1 MSFHPL
7 GLSDE
12 LLSAVADSGY
22 TEPTDIQRQAIP
34 LVLMGKDVVGVAQT
48 GTGKTA
54 SFVLPLID
62 ILAQGRSRARMP
74 RSLIIAPTRELADQ
88 VAQNFEKYGRN
99 HKLTMALLIGG
110 VGFGDQ
116 DKLLEK
122 GVDVLI
128 ATPGRL
134 LDQFERGKI
143 LLSGVDILV
152 IDEADRMLDMGFIP
166 DVERICSLLGRNRQ
180 TLLFSATMP
189 PPIKK
194 LADKFMSSPKQVE
207 SARQSSTN
215 ENIEQRLLEVNPR
228 SKRATLRKLLRQDE
242 VTSSIVFSNR
252 KRDVREIAAMLE
264 KEGFAVGQIHGD
276 MDQKDRLATMERF
289 KAGDVNILVAS
300 DVAARGLDVKG
311 VSHVI
316 NYDVPYNAED
326 YVHRIGRT
334 GRAGAKGVSYTL
346 ATEKDAEFIA
356 AIEKLIGRKIQ
367 TTTPG
372 EEVEAAKGAA
382 PRGAAPK
389 SEADGSAEDSDSE
402 TKAKPKRRR
411 SKSGGQRSRAKQ
423 RDAGESPDVADEPTS
438 DSVEPAEESDRPA
451 PEKKPRRRKSRAKT
465 SPAKTTEGP
474 DSRDGE
480 ASPKAKPAAII
491 DEPLSPEDAVEDWNG
506 PIPAFLS
513 R

>member
-22 TEPTDIQRQAIP
+22 TEPTEIQRQAIP

-88 VAQNFEKYGRN
+88 VAQNFEKYGKN

-110 VGFGDQ
+110 VAFGDQ

-189 PPIKK
+189 GPIKK
-194 LADKFMSSPKQVE
+194 LADKFMSSPKQIE
-207 SARQSSTN
+207 AARQSSTN
-215 ENIEQRLLEVNPR
+215 ENIEQHLIQVGPR
-228 SKRATLRKLLRQDE
+228 SKRSTLKKLLSQDE
-242 VTSSIVFSNR
+242 VTSAIVFCNR
-252 KRDVREIAAMLE
+252 K
-264 KEGFAVGQIHGD
+264 
-276 MDQKDRLATMERF
+276 KD
-289 KAGDVNILVAS
+289 I
-300 DVAARGLDVKG
+300 RG
-311 VSHVI
+311 
-316 NYDVPYNAED
+316 
-326 YVHRIGRT
+326 
-334 GRAGAKGVSYTL
+334 
-346 ATEKDAEFIA
+346 
-356 AIEKLIGRKIQ
+356 
-367 TTTPG
+367 
-372 EEVEAAKGAA
+372 
-382 PRGAAPK
+382 
-389 SEADGSAEDSDSE
+389 
-402 TKAKPKRRR
+402 
-411 SKSGGQRSRAKQ
+411 
-423 RDAGESPDVADEPTS
+423 VADTLS
-438 DSVEPAEESDRPA
+438 D
-451 PEKKPRRRKSRAKT
+451 
-465 SPAKTTEGP
+465 
-474 DSRDGE
+474 
-480 ASPKAKPAAII
+480 
-491 DEPLSPEDAVEDWNG
+491 LSL
-506 PIPAFLS
+506 IHI
-513 R
+513 